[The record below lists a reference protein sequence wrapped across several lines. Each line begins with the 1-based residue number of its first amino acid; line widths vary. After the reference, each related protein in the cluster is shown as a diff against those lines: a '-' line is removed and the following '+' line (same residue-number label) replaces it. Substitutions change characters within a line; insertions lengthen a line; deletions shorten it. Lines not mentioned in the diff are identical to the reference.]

1 MIGETISHYRILEKI
16 GGGGMG
22 VVYKAEDVRLD
33 RFVAL
38 KFLPPDVSND
48 PQYLERFRR
57 EAKAASALNH
67 PNICTIHDIGE
78 EKGQAFIAMEFLD
91 GKTLKHLIIGRPTE
105 LERILEIS
113 IDVADALDAAHTK
126 GIIHRDI
133 KPANIFVTERGHAKV
148 LDFGLAKVVAR
159 KPEPVGVEASA
170 TAIGDEH
177 LTSPGSALGTVA
189 YMPPEQALGKE
200 LDPRTDLFSF
210 GVVLYEMATGI
221 LPFRGDTSAAI
232 FNATLNKAPMT
243 PVRLNPDLPEQ
254 LERIINKALE
264 KDRKLRYQHAAD
276 MRADLERLK
285 RDTGTGHS
293 ALSSELE
300 EEELGAAASGATGK
314 RSLGGRQVA
323 SPAIG
328 LPLKVSSA
336 RRRKTM
342 LVPALILA
350 AGLLAGG
357 LFWRSRRTAG
367 LTEKDTIV
375 VADFANT
382 TGDSVF
388 DTTLKQAVAV
398 DLEQS
403 PFLNVLSDNKVND
416 TLRLMGRSPS
426 DRVTQEAAREI
437 CLRAG
442 SKALLAG
449 SIATFGSHYVIGLK
463 ATGCRTGDSLGST
476 EAEAESREKV
486 LQALGEATKTL
497 RGKLGESL
505 ASIQKFDK
513 PLQQATTPSLEAL
526 QAFSEAQRMSYEKGD
541 AAALPFLRQAI
552 ELDPNFARA
561 YAALAVRYGNL
572 NQANLAMENV
582 KKAYELRERVSEREK
597 YYISAQYYIYFTGEI
612 EKGNQQYQLWV
623 QSYPSDEVPHVN
635 LGNDYGVVGQY
646 EKAAAEAREALHYEG
661 NDVTPYANLAQ
672 DYLALNRL
680 DEAKATLAEALRK
693 LDDPF
698 LHLYTYYLAYL
709 QNDEAAMKQQFGW
722 MSGKPGAE
730 DVVFSAQSDTEAFH
744 GRLQKAREFSRRAVD
759 SADRNNARETAAVWQ
774 VNAAL
779 REAEFGNPAQARQ
792 AADAALHLAPGRDV
806 QVLAALAL
814 AQAGEIPQVQRL
826 LDKLNS
832 DFPLNTILQNY
843 WLPTIRAELEVRRGN
858 AAKAIEGL
866 QAASAYELGQ
876 APPLMPA
883 SMYPVYVRGQVY
895 LKVGQGQ
902 QAAAEFQKI
911 VDHPGVVLNFPL
923 GALAHLGLGRAYALA
938 GDKVKAR
945 RAYQDFLALWRDAD
959 ADIPILKQANADY
972 KQLE

>member
-1 MIGETISHYRILEKI
+1 
-16 GGGGMG
+16 
-22 VVYKAEDVRLD
+22 
-33 RFVAL
+33 
-38 KFLPPDVSND
+38 
-48 PQYLERFRR
+48 
-57 EAKAASALNH
+57 
-67 PNICTIHDIGE
+67 
-78 EKGQAFIAMEFLD
+78 
-91 GKTLKHLIIGRPTE
+91 
-105 LERILEIS
+105 
-113 IDVADALDAAHTK
+113 
-126 GIIHRDI
+126 
-133 KPANIFVTERGHAKV
+133 
-148 LDFGLAKVVAR
+148 
-159 KPEPVGVEASA
+159 
-170 TAIGDEH
+170 
-177 LTSPGSALGTVA
+177 
-189 YMPPEQALGKE
+189 
-200 LDPRTDLFSF
+200 
-210 GVVLYEMATGI
+210 
-221 LPFRGDTSAAI
+221 
-232 FNATLNKAPMT
+232 MT
-243 PVRLNPDLPEQ
+243 
-254 LERIINKALE
+254 
-264 KDRKLRYQHAAD
+264 
-276 MRADLERLK
+276 
-285 RDTGTGHS
+285 T
-293 ALSSELE
+293 
-300 EEELGAAASGATGK
+300 
-314 RSLGGRQVA
+314 
-323 SPAIG
+323 
-328 LPLKVSSA
+328 
-336 RRRKTM
+336 
-342 LVPALILA
+342 
-350 AGLLAGG
+350 
-357 LFWRSRRTAG
+357 
-367 LTEKDTIV
+367 
-375 VADFANT
+375 
-382 TGDSVF
+382 
-388 DTTLKQAVAV
+388 
-398 DLEQS
+398 
-403 PFLNVLSDNKVND
+403 
-416 TLRLMGRSPS
+416 
-426 DRVTQEAAREI
+426 
-437 CLRAG
+437 
-442 SKALLAG
+442 
-449 SIATFGSHYVIGLK
+449 
-463 ATGCRTGDSLGST
+463 
-476 EAEAESREKV
+476 
-486 LQALGEATKTL
+486 
-497 RGKLGESL
+497 
-505 ASIQKFDK
+505 
-513 PLQQATTPSLEAL
+513 
-526 QAFSEAQRMSYEKGD
+526 
-541 AAALPFLRQAI
+541 
-552 ELDPNFARA
+552 
-561 YAALAVRYGNL
+561 
-572 NQANLAMENV
+572 
-582 KKAYELRERVSEREK
+582 
-597 YYISAQYYIYFTGEI
+597 
-612 EKGNQQYQLWV
+612 
-623 QSYPSDEVPHVN
+623 
-635 LGNDYGVVGQY
+635 GVVGQY